1 MVIRSLCLFILITGC
16 GREVKLS
23 NAKLEKFSS
32 ITEAENTHSEQSGLF
47 QRASKNGEFDYIKI
61 GSKSYKISMY
71 SSNDTF
77 KFITATPPGSEVQI
91 KFKGTIKNVEIVVE
105 TIEAQ

>member
-1 MVIRSLCLFILITGC
+1 MVIKTLFFLILISGC

-32 ITEAENTHSEQSGLF
+32 ITEAESNHSEQTGLF
-47 QRASKNGEFDYIKI
+47 QRAAKNGDSDYIKTND
-61 GSKSYKISMY
+61 KSYKISMY

-77 KFITATPPGSEVQI
+77 KFITITPPGSEIPI